1 MQECTIFF
9 DIWFD
14 NKVWIPLNTNTIEGA
29 LSIDSSFKIDLVG
42 VGYQQVISDNQNSRF
57 REGKNRSR

>member
-42 VGYQQVISDNQNSRF
+42 VGYQ
-57 REGKNRSR
+57 